1 MRRQERSLIEGQ
13 RKLAAIM
20 FTDMV
25 GFMAIAQENES
36 LSIELLEDQRRC
48 VRSIFPRFNGKEIK
62 TLGDG
67 FLIEF
72 LSALEAVHCAIALQ
86 KKIAAQ
92 NKGRDARKRY
102 RLRIGIHLGEV
113 VWRNGDV
120 YGNGVNLAA
129 RMEPLARP
137 GGICFTQQVYE
148 QVRGLISENVE
159 FVPKIEVKNDAQRR
173 DIYRISFGY
182 ADESGA
188 ARPLQ
193 AHGKSVAVLPFVS
206 LSPGRENE
214 FLSDGIT
221 EDLITALSQINELR
235 VPAGTS
241 VFAFKGKT
249 EDIRQIGAQL
259 AVSTV
264 VEGIVRRDGNK
275 LRVTA
280 KLINVADGFNLW
292 SERYDREVED
302 IFRIQDEITRSIV
315 HALRIRLAPNATAH
329 LVQAATENT
338 EAYELYVRGRHFWNQ
353 RGEGLKRSVHY
364 FELALIEDTKYA
376 LAYAGLAEAHL
387 LLAYYGYSP
396 ATITLPLARKAA
408 SQSLALNANLGE
420 AHCALGF
427 LAFLQDWDWSVSAKA
442 FRKAIDL
449 KPGNITAYYW
459 FSSCLLAMDRGPE
472 ALEADKQALDKDPLS
487 VLANAHLA
495 WTLVGLRE
503 NTKALQQLKRTLAL
517 DRKFV
522 VAHRLVGQ
530 ANCQL
535 ERYEEAIAS
544 FGRAVQ
550 LSKRSPSLLAWL
562 AYAFGRSGRRDDAQK
577 LMDEMFAR
585 AANEFVRPFLF
596 SLAYTGLGKLDYAC
610 EWLQKA
616 FDGHDLWMPWL
627 HGDPAFDPLRSEP
640 AFATLLRSI
649 AHEMEKPQRTH
660 QASHSFAPVADR
672 ALSEPAL
679 AMP

>member
-1 MRRQERSLIEGQ
+1 
-13 RKLAAIM
+13 M

-25 GFMAIAQENES
+25 GFMALAQENES
-36 LSIELLEDQRRC
+36 LAIELLEHQRRC
-48 VRSIFPRFNGKEIK
+48 VRSVFPRFNGKEIK

-72 LSALEAVHCAIALQ
+72 LSALEAVQCAVALQ
-86 KKIAAQ
+86 KKIAA
-92 NKGRDARKRY
+92 NNNGREARKRY

-129 RMEPLARP
+129 RMEPLAHS
-137 GGICFTQQVYE
+137 GGICFTQQVYD
-148 QVRGLISENVE
+148 QVRGLISENIE
-159 FVPKIEVKNDAQRR
+159 FVPKIEVKNDSQRR
-173 DIYRISFGY
+173 DVYRISFGY
-182 ADESGA
+182 ADETGVAPALHS
-188 ARPLQ
+188 R
-193 AHGKSVAVLPFVS
+193 GKSVAVLPFVS

-235 VPAGTS
+235 VPASTS

-249 EDIRQIGAQL
+249 DDIRQIGGQL

-264 VEGIVRRDGNK
+264 LEGSVRRDGNQ

-292 SERYDREVED
+292 SERYDREIED
-302 IFRIQDEITRSIV
+302 LFRIQDEITRSIV
-315 HALRIRLAPNATAH
+315 HALRIRLAPNASAS
-329 LVQAATENT
+329 LVKVSTENT

-353 RGEGLKRSVHY
+353 RGEGLKRSLHY
-364 FELALIEDTKYA
+364 FELALIEDPNYA

-387 LLAYYGYSP
+387 LLAYYGYSA
-396 ATITLPLARKAA
+396 ATTALPLARKAA
-408 SQSLALNANLGE
+408 LQGLALNPNLGE

-427 LAFLQDWDWSVSAKA
+427 ASFVQDWDWPAAAKSFRSAIK
-442 FRKAIDL
+442 L

-472 ALEADKQALDKDPLS
+472 ALEADKEALDKDPLS
-487 VLANAHLA
+487 VLANANLA

-503 NTKALQQLKRTLAL
+503 CTKALKQLKRTLSL

-522 VAHRLVGQ
+522 VAHRLIGQ
-530 ANCQL
+530 ACCQL
-535 ERYEEAIAS
+535 GRHDEAIAS
-544 FGRAVQ
+544 FTRAVE
-550 LSKRSPSLLAWL
+550 LSKRNPSLLAWL
-562 AYAFGRSGRRDDAQK
+562 AYAFGQAGQRDDAK
-577 LMDEMFAR
+577 KIIDEMSAR
-585 AANEFVRPFLF
+585 SANEFVRPFLF
-596 SLAYTGLGKLDYAC
+596 GLAYTGLGKLGHAC

-616 FDGHDLWMPWL
+616 FDGRDPWMPWL
-627 HGDPAFDPLRSEP
+627 HADPALDPLRAEP
-640 AFATLLRSI
+640 AFAALLRSI
-649 AHEMEKPQRTH
+649 AQEMEKREAIDPVIQTLG
-660 QASHSFAPVADR
+660 QQLSAPHPEGITPISSGLRGRLDV
-672 ALSEPAL
+672 PA
-679 AMP
+679 